1 MEIFKPSRAKPDG
14 GFSRCSSGSPTHT
27 PTLPPSPPCSET
39 QTLLAN
45 TASLSFGF
53 RIGDKFRQKRSTAV
67 HCCNLSSKYSFIVFN
82 FLPRGFSAW
91 PHFQGRGC
99 SHFVRA
105 PRFFLQGFFSKVF
118 LQGFFP
124 KVFSLGF
131 FSQGF
136 FFKVFSPKFF
146 SKFFSSRFCL
156 QGFFFW
162 FGFVERGK

>member
-1 MEIFKPSRAKPDG
+1 MLIWV
-14 GFSRCSSGSPTHT
+14 TH
-27 PTLPPSPPCSET
+27 PYTLPPSPPCSET

-53 RIGDKFRQKRSTAV
+53 RIGDKFRQKRSTV
-67 HCCNLSSKYSFIVFN
+67 VIYLQNILLLFSI

-131 FSQGF
+131 FPQGF